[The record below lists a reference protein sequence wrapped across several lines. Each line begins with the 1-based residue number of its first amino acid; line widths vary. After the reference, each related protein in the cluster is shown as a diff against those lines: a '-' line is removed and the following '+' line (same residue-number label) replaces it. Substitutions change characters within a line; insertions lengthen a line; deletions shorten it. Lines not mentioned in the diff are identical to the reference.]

1 MMKTPLMSNTFS
13 LKEKNRRTYEQW
25 NKFIRGEKDIDTSI
39 VPAHVLNAWIR
50 CRQARLD
57 PLSPPDNPIL
67 TGNDFRLCLERNKA
81 LIDAANPIL
90 EHLFRASQ
98 SSSMTV
104 ALFDC
109 EGYLLEVLYDKQYAQ
124 TNRDFLWYPGVRW
137 TEEHGG
143 NNTISLIMETKKS
156 ARIIGAQH
164 YKKAL
169 HTIVA
174 SSAPILGPD
183 DELLGGVSLGT
194 FLHVTHPHTYGM
206 AIAAAQAIENALK
219 TRRALTQR
227 NAAVD
232 ETDIIQRLQKAIVTF
247 VPDALIAVNN
257 EGRIYAMNERAQNL
271 FGLENDDVTGRY
283 LQDIYPGDENRAF
296 LELID
301 QQASIACRE
310 VRITTPRGVGDYALT
325 CNVITADNNA
335 PIGKVLI
342 LSEIKRI
349 RSLVNKFLGA
359 KANFQF
365 SDIRS
370 QNSQF
375 MKAVEEARAVA
386 ESASNVLLSGESG
399 TGKDVL
405 AQAIHNAS
413 PRRDG
418 PYIAIN
424 CAAIPRDL
432 IASELFGYAEGAFT
446 GSRRGG
452 NQGKFELADSGT
464 IFLDEIAEIPFELQA
479 VLLRVIED
487 KYVVRIGGTKI
498 RSVDVRII
506 CATNRNLL
514 TEVNKGN
521 FRKDLYYRLNVCNIT
536 LPPLR
541 ERIDDIPL
549 LVDTFVQKYAV
560 SLGKTITHVDD
571 KVLDTFFR
579 HPWPGN
585 VRELQNVV
593 ERMINYA
600 PSDTLTAN
608 LIPMELIDSKDFKSL
623 PMNFE
628 APEEVE
634 KRMIRHLLNL
644 KYPVYKIADELKISR
659 TTLFRKMKRYG
670 LAKYKKR

>member
-1 MMKTPLMSNTFS
+1 MTPHLLNTEFS
-13 LKEKNRRTYEQW
+13 LEEKNEKTYLEW
-25 NKFIRGEKDIDTSI
+25 LKFVNGRNDIDTDL
-39 VPAHVLNAWIR
+39 VPPYILEGWLR
-50 CRQARLD
+50 CRKRGLD
-57 PLSPPDNPIL
+57 PFHPPKKNIL
-67 TGNDFRLCLERNKA
+67 HHEALEKLLTDHRM
-81 LIDAANPIL
+81 LIDIAAPVL
-90 EHLFRASQ
+90 EKLFQYAKAS
-98 SSSMTV
+98 TFGV
-104 ALFDC
+104 TLFNSN
-109 EGYLLEVLYDKQYAQ
+109 GYLLQVREEDQYAD
-124 TNRDFLWYPGVRW
+124 TNHRFLWHPGVQW
-137 TEEHGG
+137 TEDYAG
-143 NNTISLIMETKKS
+143 NNTVSVILETRKP
-156 ARIIGAQH
+156 ARVIGAQH
-164 YKKAL
+164 YIKHFHYVSAF
-169 HTIVA
+169 
-174 SSAPILGPD
+174 SAPIFYPD
-183 DELLGGVSLGT
+183 GQLAGGIALTT
-194 FLHVTHPHTYGM
+194 FLHITHPHTYGM

-227 NAAVD
+227 NAAID

-375 MKAVEEARAVA
+375 IQAVEEARAVA
-386 ESASNVLLSGESG
+386 ENASNVLLSGESG

-487 KYVVRIGGTKI
+487 KSVVRIGGTKI
-498 RSVDVRII
+498 REVDVRII

-644 KYPVYKIADELKISR
+644 KYPKKKIADSLKISR
-659 TTLFRKMKRYG
+659 TTLFRKMK
-670 LAKYKKR
+670 KYDIVDPYAPS